1 MSANKS
7 FLHKET
13 GDKETVRRG
22 KYLRKLFNENA
33 LGPNKT
39 LLNKVHQ
46 APSFARGDP
55 SQIDQSTG
63 QGKESMEE
71 ILQK

>member
-1 MSANKS
+1 MSVNKS

-13 GDKETVRRG
+13 GEKETLRRG
-22 KYLRKLFNENA
+22 KYLKKLFNENA

-46 APSFARGDP
+46 APSIARGEP
-55 SQIDQSTG
+55 NQIDQATG
-63 QGKESMEE
+63 YGKESMEE